1 MLKNEINNL
10 VNLGIDKEE
19 FIRDRD
25 NIAVYSR
32 YLSDSYTRY
41 GWNYGMTFVGF
52 QVIIPNEN
60 IDSEKIKYI
69 CNMYNNETIEQ
80 VKNVRQVNEDVEI
93 TIHFTDCM
101 DWSYTI
107 REQEEQL
114 YQVKEETKKMLKNFE
129 IEKFTII
136 GLFYYGANFND

>member
-32 YLSDSYTRY
+32 YLSDSHTRY

-69 CNMYNNETIEQ
+69 CNMYNNETIER

-93 TIHFTDCM
+93 TIHFTDCI

-114 YQVKEETKKMLKNFE
+114 YQVKEETKKMLKNFD

>member
-1 MLKNEINNL
+1 MLKNEIDNL
-10 VNLGIDKEE
+10 VNLGINKEE
-19 FIRDRD
+19 FVKDRD
-25 NIAVYSR
+25 NITMYSR
-32 YLSDSYTRY
+32 YISGAYTRY
-41 GWNYGMTFVGF
+41 GWDYGMTFEGF

-69 CNMYNNETIEQ
+69 CNMYKNEKLKRVEE
-80 VKNVRQVNEDVEI
+80 VKQVNEDVEI
-93 TIHFTDCM
+93 TIYFTDCI

-114 YQVKEETKKMLKNFE
+114 YQVKEETKKMLKNFD

>member
-1 MLKNEINNL
+1 MLKSGIDNL

-80 VKNVRQVNEDVEI
+80 VKYLLYCLFKII
-93 TIHFTDCM
+93 TYKIHNYRL
-101 DWSYTI
+101 SP
-107 REQEEQL
+107 Q
-114 YQVKEETKKMLKNFE
+114 K
-129 IEKFTII
+129 
-136 GLFYYGANFND
+136 

>member
-1 MLKNEINNL
+1 MLKNEIDNL

-32 YLSDSYTRY
+32 YISGAYTRY
-41 GWNYGMTFVGF
+41 GWDYGMTFEGF

-80 VKNVRQVNEDVEI
+80 VKNVRQVNEGVEI
-93 TIHFTDCM
+93 TIHFTDCI

-114 YQVKEETKKMLKNFE
+114 YQVKEETKKMLKNFD

>member
-1 MLKNEINNL
+1 MLKSGIDNL

-114 YQVKEETKKMLKNFE
+114 YQVKEETKKMLKNFD

>member
-114 YQVKEETKKMLKNFE
+114 YQVKE
-129 IEKFTII
+129 
-136 GLFYYGANFND
+136 

>member
-1 MLKNEINNL
+1 MLKNGINNL

>member
-25 NIAVYSR
+25 NIVVYSR